1 MTRKLPPLNSVRAF
15 EAAARHVSFTKAA
28 DELHVTHGAISRQVA
43 QLESW
48 FGRALFRRTS
58 SQVTLTDAGKAYA
71 VEVTAALDRL
81 AAASGTLKEQ
91 GQLSALRINAPPT
104 FTMRW
109 LIARMASFQHRRAD
123 VEMRLTTSMAPVT
136 FQDNSYDVAIRVGRP
151 IPSGGRPVEFMTDTL
166 APVCHPDLL
175 EGHAQMSLEA
185 LHKQTLLYYTTAPLG
200 WTDWLAEAGIP
211 AFAPASALKFEQ
223 LYFALQAASEGL
235 GVVLMPLFLAIDDIV
250 AGRLCVP
257 FGFEGAR
264 QVKYYAV
271 LPGTAETH
279 AAAQDFVG
287 WLQQEGCDTERSM
300 AAWAE
305 SMGWSAPT
313 QA

>member
-1 MTRKLPPLNSVRAF
+1 MTRKLPPLNAVRAF

-28 DELHVTHGAISRQVA
+28 EELHVTHGAISRQVA
-43 QLESW
+43 QLEGW

-58 SQVTLTDAGKAYA
+58 SQVVLTDAGKAYV

-81 AAASGTLKEQ
+81 AAASTTLKEQ

-109 LIARMASFQHRRAD
+109 LITRMAGFQHRRAD
-123 VEMRLTTSMAPVT
+123 VEMRLTTSLAPVN

-151 IPSGGRPVEFMTDTL
+151 VPTGGRSVEFMTDAL

-175 EGHAQMSLEA
+175 QGQAQMSLDD
-185 LHKQTLLYYTTAPLG
+185 LRKQTLLSYSTEPFG
-200 WTDWLAEAGIP
+200 WNEWLAESGIAG
-211 AFAPASALKFEQ
+211 FAPAGVLKFEQ
-223 LYFALQAASEGL
+223 LYFALQAAAEGL
-235 GVVLMPLFLAIDDIV
+235 GVVLLPLFLAIDDIV

-257 FGFEGAR
+257 FGFQGAR

-271 LPGTAETH
+271 FPSTADTH
-279 AAAQDFVG
+279 PAAKDFLE
-287 WLQQEGCDTERSM
+287 WLQQEGRDTERSM

-305 SMGWSAPT
+305 SMGWQPKGA
-313 QA
+313 